1 MTINKTSIK
10 DINSNFAKFDLAL
23 ICEEKYK
30 SLKHTDMVVYT
41 MLKNQESLSIA
52 SVKAGKT
59 RYVDNNGYIFISISQ
74 KKLCKLL
81 RLSNPTL
88 KSSLDR
94 LEKCELIEN
103 VQVGTMQCNRIYVGN
118 AESTTTLGEYITKI
132 GIELDE
138 ERAAEEEKIPNI
150 KVANKKDLSGTTD
163 KPINVKKNID
173 TYSIHENKEKYTS
186 KKTEMKKGILSFE
199 GDYVNNPNLDDE
211 IEEAMKNKWK

>member
-1 MTINKTSIK
+1 MAINKTSVK
-10 DINSNFAKFDLAL
+10 DIDKNFAKFDLAL
-23 ICEEKYK
+23 ICEAKYE

-41 MLKNQESLSIA
+41 MLKNQESLSVA
-52 SVKAGKT
+52 SVKNGNK
-59 RYVDNNGYIFISISQ
+59 RYVDSNGYIFISISQ

-88 KSSLDR
+88 KASLDR
-94 LEKCELIEN
+94 LEKCELIES

-138 ERAAEEEKIPNI
+138 DKGEEKIPSI
-150 KVANKKDLSGTTD
+150 KVANKKDLSVGAD
-163 KPINVKKNID
+163 KPVNIKKNID
-173 TYSIHENKEKYTS
+173 TYSIHKKNEKYTS